1 MRRTLKGFTVV
12 ELIVVVTV
20 VGLIFAILL
29 PFFLDSLEKAKQRK
43 TMANINTIG
52 KSMMNW
58 LTDQAGAAA
67 AGFTA
72 EQMDLQNFLTIS
84 TDDLAAIMV
93 PVYLP
98 TLPRNDGWG
107 SAFDY
112 YLKVID
118 FNDPDT
124 IAIRSPGGD
133 GVFSGTTYTMAP
145 FTTTDYD
152 QDIVWADGLFVRWP
166 QNWD

>member
-1 MRRTLKGFTVV
+1 MRKTPKGFTAV

-20 VGLIFAILL
+20 LGLIIAILL

-72 EQMDLQNFLTIS
+72 DQMDLQNFEIIT
-84 TDDLAAIMV
+84 TDDLTAIMV

-124 IAIRSPGGD
+124 IAIRSSGGD
-133 GVFSGTTYTMAP
+133 GVFSGPIYTMAP

-152 QDIVWADGLFVRWP
+152 QDIVWADGLFFRWP